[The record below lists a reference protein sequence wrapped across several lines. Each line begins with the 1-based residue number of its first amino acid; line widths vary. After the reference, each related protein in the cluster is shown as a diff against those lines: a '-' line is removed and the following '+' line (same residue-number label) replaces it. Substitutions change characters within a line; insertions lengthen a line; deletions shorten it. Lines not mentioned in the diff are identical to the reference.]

1 MQSVPGGWGSS
12 GRHTGLGEGLRD
24 EHGCGRRREVHQ
36 LAERGARVTKG
47 SIRIHWGGQIASRN
61 KDEEAGRNWGVLGWL
76 ICLPKR
82 TGPDF
87 TGGGCVA
94 GDAIS
99 RSVFRER
106 SLAVAW
112 GGRERS
118 WQSRWAEGY
127 QTPSEMDCAG
137 LGEG

>member
-1 MQSVPGGWGSS
+1 M
-12 GRHTGLGEGLRD
+12 
-24 EHGCGRRREVHQ
+24 
-36 LAERGARVTKG
+36 TKG

-61 KDEEAGRNWGVLGWL
+61 NDEEAGRNWGVLGWL

-94 GDAIS
+94 GDARS

-112 GGRERS
+112 GGREGEEL
-118 WQSRWAEGY
+118 AEPVGGGV
-127 QTPSEMDCAG
+127 PDAFGDG
-137 LGEG
+137 LCRTW